1 MVPLPPQAR
10 LRAEYEKMEAKLR
23 EMEEEMRQREQQRA
37 QLVKG
42 RQGPSQGQ
50 SLAKGQLPAVPA
62 TSPADELARLKGQQA
77 SLQGPQPGAVMPK
90 LPLEAAQKL
99 KFGEAPPSPPPP
111 QPAEQTPE
119 GQEAAALAKKTKDGS
134 LLFSFGQQEK

>member
-1 MVPLPPQAR
+1 
-10 LRAEYEKMEAKLR
+10 MEAKLR

-37 QLVKG
+37 QLAKG

-50 SLAKGQLPAVPA
+50 GQGLAKGQLPAVPA

-77 SLQGPQPGAVMPK
+77 SLQGPQPGAVTPK

-134 LLFSFGQQEK
+134 LLFSFGQQDK